1 METLVEIETASKWLP
16 KTLFD
21 VHTAMKAIGV
31 SRSWVFRYR
40 GERGRMENNR
50 LHFTAREILEMKE
63 VKDSARMG
71 NPDLLKE
78 V

>member
-1 METLVEIETASKWLP
+1 
-16 KTLFD
+16 
-21 VHTAMKAIGV
+21 
-31 SRSWVFRYR
+31 
-40 GERGRMENNR
+40 MENNR